1 MEFGQ
6 WVPGLSPHDALGQL
20 GARPGYK
27 EGAKNHHIPLE
38 GLSLPAN
45 AAYAGLIP
53 GSGRLPWRRKW
64 LPTPVFLAGKSH
76 GQRSLMGYNPWGCK
90 KSDMTEHTIYIDYH
104 YCHNNQFLTVN
115 GGAGRATQ
123 QMLCV
128 SWCPSWGSGPTHP
141 IAWVDPPYHLGSV
154 WRPRVQT
161 GQACRAQ
168 AGTAQRR
175 VVHAPRALESGEQ
188 VPVSHPL
195 VAPWSG
201 LVTPPVRLSHGK
213 QAAVT
218 TLVGPRVVTRTK

>member
-38 GLSLPAN
+38 GLSLLAN

-53 GSGRLPWRRKW
+53 GSGRPPWGRKW

-90 KSDMTEHTIYIDYH
+90 KSDMTKHTIYIDYD

-115 GGAGRATQ
+115 GRGREGDPADAV
-123 QMLCV
+123 CV
-128 SWCPSWGSGPTHP
+128 LVP
-141 IAWVDPPYHLGSV
+141 IVGLWADPPYHLGSV

-161 GQACRAQ
+161 GQA
-168 AGTAQRR
+168 
-175 VVHAPRALESGEQ
+175 S
-188 VPVSHPL
+188 SHPHP
-195 VAPWSG
+195 A
-201 LVTPPVRLSHGK
+201 
-213 QAAVT
+213 
-218 TLVGPRVVTRTK
+218 GPRQALPRGGSYMPHVLWSQVNGFQGAIP